1 MDMPSYQVFEKHS
14 ETVDFDS
21 GSAGMQDTTYSQHLD
36 DPTKESNPAG
46 NPETDMSVHHMEK
59 VNREQLLRNID
70 GLDKLNLIRL
80 SRSSYLKHANRYN
93 IKN

>member
-1 MDMPSYQVFEKHS
+1 MDRPRTFEKHS
-14 ETVDFDS
+14 ETPFQFGE

-36 DPTKESNPAG
+36 DPTQESNPAG
-46 NPETDMSVHHMEK
+46 NPEIDMSVYHMEK